1 MEGRFSYSL
10 QRPNIGN
17 QDTDPLGYI
26 DLNFHSD
33 CRVIEKKIEKCPA
46 KFCFRIKDQGTS
58 MILFA
63 TTEQER
69 SDWMEIIQEAT
80 RGMHHFCPSAS
91 FVITRSSSATNSPP
105 ERMMKRQL
113 SRSSSA
119 VQMGYKTVEYPKMA
133 GPLKKKSI
141 EGKTLGF
148 KNTKSRYLSPHLHVS
163 PVLSHLDGSS
173 GISSDGSVWNVER
186 SDITN
191 RNRCLQRI

>member
-10 QRPNIGN
+10 QRPSAGN
-17 QDTDPLGYI
+17 QIDPLGYL

-33 CRVIEKKIEKCPA
+33 CRIVEKKTEKCVA
-46 KFCFRIKDQGTS
+46 KFCFRLKDQGTS

-69 SDWMEIIQEAT
+69 SDWMETIHEAT
-80 RGMHHFCPSAS
+80 RGIHHFSPSVSPA
-91 FVITRSSSATNSPP
+91 INRSSSGVTLLSSNTNSPSD
-105 ERMMKRQL
+105 RKMKRQL

-119 VQMGYKTVEYPKMA
+119 VQMGYKTVEYPKMT

-148 KNTKSRYLSPHLHVS
+148 KNTKSRYLNH
-163 PVLSHLDGSS
+163 SS
-173 GISSDGSVWNVER
+173 VILLLVIVTDWF
-186 SDITN
+186 
-191 RNRCLQRI
+191 C